1 MHISSAVFSGLVLGL
16 FMAISVGPTLFAV
29 LRYSLN
35 HSYKAGIAFVLGVS
49 ISDIIYVTVANVATP
64 WLQWLHQYE
73 RTMYYGFAGLLI
85 LAGGYGLFK
94 KFKPER
100 PSPKVL
106 NVSNSQYAR
115 IGLSGFLINT
125 FNPALIIQW
134 IAAATGLATQT
145 GFYRFVFFSC
155 CLGLVLGID
164 VLKVLLAD
172 KIRQRLTIRRVMYL
186 QKISA
191 GCIMAFGIV
200 ILALTIFNI
209 ELKTPANNSKVKI
222 QNSKIEV
229 KSPAQ
234 CYRGILN
241 FDFFLLT

>member
-1 MHISSAVFSGLVLGL
+1 MHISSAVWSGLLLGL

-85 LAGGYGLFK
+85 VAGGYGLFR

-106 NVSNSQYAR
+106 NVTNAQYAK

-125 FNPALIIQW
+125 FNPALVIQW
-134 IAAATGLATQT
+134 IAAATGLANQN
-145 GFYRFVFFSC
+145 GLYRFLFFSS

-172 KIRQRLTIRRVMYL
+172 KIRQKLTIRRVMYL

-191 GCIMAFGIV
+191 GCIMAFGIT
-200 ILALTIFNI
+200 ILIMTIMNV
-209 ELKTPANNSKVKI
+209 ELKTPANNSKT
-222 QNSKIEV
+222 EV
-229 KSPAQ
+229 KTA
-234 CYRGILN
+234 I
-241 FDFFLLT
+241 